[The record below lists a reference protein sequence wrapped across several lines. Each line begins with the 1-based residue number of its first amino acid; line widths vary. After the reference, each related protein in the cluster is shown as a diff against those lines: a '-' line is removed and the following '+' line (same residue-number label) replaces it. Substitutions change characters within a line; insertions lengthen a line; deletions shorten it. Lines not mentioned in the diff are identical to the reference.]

1 MTHLDTSDGRQPVF
15 ELEEA
20 FRERLEQLGQQQYS
34 AEARGRHDR
43 ARALRRELLEESRTV
58 GAGAGRTVLALP
70 GGVCTG
76 VRERYVLKLA
86 VPNDAQDGRDGR
98 AQNRTEVETW
108 ASTYHP
114 LLMPVVAAD
123 ADGYW
128 LVMPRGVAVTDTSP
142 EIEAW
147 LDRARE
153 ALAGVVWSGDIDAG
167 NAVRLDGEL
176 RLCDYGL
183 SPA

>member
-15 ELEEA
+15 ELDEA
-20 FRERLEQLGQQQYS
+20 FRERLEQVGQQQYS

-43 ARALRRELLEESRTV
+43 ARALRRELLEDPRTV
-58 GAGAGRTVLALP
+58 GAGAGRTVFALP
-70 GGVCTG
+70 ESVCTG
-76 VRERYVLKLA
+76 LREQYVLKLA
-86 VPNDAQDGRDGR
+86 VPNDTRDGRDGR

-128 LVMPRGVAVTDTSP
+128 LVMPCGVAVTDPSTDLEP
-142 EIEAW
+142 W
-147 LDRARE
+147 LDHARE
-153 ALAGVVWSGDIDAG
+153 ALAGVVWSGDITRG
-167 NAVRLDGEL
+167 NVVHLDGKL
-176 RLCDYGL
+176 QLCDYGL

>member
-34 AEARGRHDR
+34 A
-43 ARALRRELLEESRTV
+43 
-58 GAGAGRTVLALP
+58 
-70 GGVCTG
+70 
-76 VRERYVLKLA
+76 
-86 VPNDAQDGRDGR
+86 GR